1 MKTSD
6 DEYISCEEEYARVRP
21 VKWTANKRE
30 KRQNYR
36 QEVVESASVAKML
49 KVLIQIMFMSSLIS
63 GLAIQGENKRMTR

>member
-49 KVLIQIMFMSSLIS
+49 NALSLKV
-63 GLAIQGENKRMTR
+63 G

>member
-1 MKTSD
+1 MSVQKTFYSAMKTSD

-21 VKWTANKRE
+21 VKWTCNKRE

-49 KVLIQIMFMSSLIS
+49 NALSVKV
-63 GLAIQGENKRMTR
+63 GC